1 MKKWL
6 LIMMVTL
13 VTVLVACGGSD
24 DGENAEEST
33 DESSEESNESESS
46 SSEGETQTLRVAA
59 VESPMTDVVEI
70 AKENLA
76 EENIEVEVVEMGD
89 YIQPNEA
96 LANEEIDANFS
107 QHVPFMKQYNN
118 NQDANLTEVQP
129 IYFANFGLYAKEYD
143 SLEALPD
150 DATIGIANDPSN
162 IDRSLRLLAAHD
174 LIEMKDTDSEQ
185 YGLDDVKEDSH
196 NYSFEQAGIA
206 ALARLYEDVDGVIL
220 NPTHAGNIDL
230 TPADDALVTET
241 EDSKFAIT
249 LVAREDNAD
258 SELIQQL
265 AEAMTNEEV
274 REFLESREGGASVP
288 AF

>member
-24 DGENAEEST
+24 DNGENADEST
-33 DESSEESNESESS
+33 NDSSEETNESSN
-46 SSEGETQTLRVAA
+46 SEGETQTLRVAA

-185 YGLDDVKEDSH
+185 YGLEDVKEDSH

-265 AEAMTNEEV
+265 AEAMTSEEV